1 MRKVSVLRRVDAFIK
16 NRKIENGDKM
26 TRREWQDVNDMSA
39 SVDKKYWVSG
49 REFGRNATARCGRCV
64 RPTEVI
70 ISDMKTKYGNTL
82 EFRRV
87 SAKTGKALS
96 TKVAVYG
103 AVQIFDTKAEAE
115 HHWNTRNN
123 ELAIRSLEEAGRVA
137 QEYLEA
143 FDKFNVDSGKYQM
156 NREDA
161 LAIMK
166 IL

>member
-1 MRKVSVLRRVDAFIK
+1 
-16 NRKIENGDKM
+16 M
-26 TRREWQDVNDMSA
+26 TRQEWQKENDMSA

-70 ISDMKTKYGNTL
+70 ISDMKTNWGHNL
-82 EFRRV
+82 EFRRISV
-87 SAKTGKALS
+87 KTGKALS
-96 TKVAVYG
+96 TKVAVNG
-103 AVQIFDTKAEAE
+103 CIQIFETEAEAV
-115 HHWNTRNN
+115 HYWNTINN

-143 FDKFNVDSGKYQM
+143 FDKYNVASGKFLM